1 MTQRAATF
9 VVGADGQHSLVM
21 SAHRSTVSDLP
32 HPLDSDEL
40 WHAVPTLFLDHDGV
54 LTPIVDDPAAAT
66 LGDDVRAAVQR
77 AADRLTVAAIS
88 GRGLDDVSA
97 MVDLPGL
104 ACAGSHGFDMLL
116 PAGAASARATTTS
129 MISTPSNGR
138 CATIWVTLRVSRSS
152 ASSMRSRCTPAEPKT
167 TRRGAAPRRAAG
179 VVDRTRAAVG
189 RLDHPDQTARLL
201 RSCVIPRRRPTDG

>member
-40 WHAVPTLFLDHDGV
+40 WHAVPTLFLDPDGV

-88 GRGLDDVSA
+88 GRDLDDVRA

-104 ACAGSHGFDMLL
+104 ASAGSHASTCCCR
-116 PAGAASARATTTS
+116 PAAASARATTTS
-129 MISTPSNGR
+129 MISTPSSGR

-152 ASSMRSRCTPAEPKT
+152 ASATRSRCTPAEPKT
-167 TRRGAAPRRAAG
+167 TRRVAG

>member
-167 TRRGAAPRRAAG
+167 TRRGAAPRRG
-179 VVDRTRAAVG
+179 GRRPHPCGRRAAQPS
-189 RLDHPDQTARLL
+189 RPDRAAAAVM
-201 RSCVIPRRRPTDG
+201 CDPTTKAD